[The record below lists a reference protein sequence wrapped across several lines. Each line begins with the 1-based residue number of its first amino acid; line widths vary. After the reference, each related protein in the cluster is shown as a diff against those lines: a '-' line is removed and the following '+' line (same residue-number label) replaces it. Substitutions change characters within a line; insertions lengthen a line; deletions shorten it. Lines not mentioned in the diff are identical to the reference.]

1 MRLFGIAVTVV
12 GGLVFLVSLLADVIG
27 LGDDEGFQI
36 GARQLGGIA
45 LGLLILLIGFL
56 IVRRSRS
63 G

>member
-1 MRLFGIAVTVV
+1 MRRFGLAVTVV
-12 GGLVFLVSLLADVIG
+12 GGLVFLVSLLADLIG
-27 LGDDEGFQI
+27 LGDHTGFQI

-56 IVRRSRS
+56 IVRRSRP